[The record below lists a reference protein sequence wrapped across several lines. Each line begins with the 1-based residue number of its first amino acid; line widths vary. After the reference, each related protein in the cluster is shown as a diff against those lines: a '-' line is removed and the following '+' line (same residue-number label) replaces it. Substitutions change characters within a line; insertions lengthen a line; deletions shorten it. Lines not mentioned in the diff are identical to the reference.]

1 METYL
6 KRKKRVFSL
15 CLPITNLGMSTLG
28 ELVQAYEHESD
39 KNLNKSMAMVIKSFP
54 KIQGRRK
61 QKELRKIFS
70 RNFIFLI
77 LTFVIVN
84 VQIKALNFEKPHRG
98 GGPS

>member
-1 METYL
+1 MCALLTERQHTEA
-6 KRKKRVFSL
+6 
-15 CLPITNLGMSTLG
+15 TLD
-28 ELVQAYEHESD
+28 AD
-39 KNLNKSMAMVIKSFP
+39 
-54 KIQGRRK
+54 QGRRK

-84 VQIKALNFEKPHRG
+84 VQIKGLNFEKPHRG